1 MKLQGTVIAAHGRQY
16 LVELAG
22 EQADGQTLLCF
33 PRGKKSEI
41 ACGDHVVLQRS
52 GDGQG
57 VIDSIAPRTTLLYRS
72 NEFKQKLIAANVTQ
86 IVIIV
91 ATEPS
96 FSGELISR
104 CIVAAESQDIK
115 VLIVLNKC
123 DLTERIPEALALLTP
138 FTKLGYT
145 LLQLSARTGVQTLS
159 PYLSGQTSVLVG
171 QSGMGKST
179 LTNALI
185 PGANAPTREISE
197 SLDSGKHTTTHA
209 TLYRLDDDST
219 LIDSPGLQEFGLRHL
234 SQGEIEQ
241 GFSELRPLLGQCRF
255 RNCRHDLEPG
265 CAVRAA
271 LEAGAID
278 ARRHAVFRRLR
289 DALR

>member
-1 MKLQGTVIAAHGRQY
+1 M
-16 LVELAG
+16 
-22 EQADGQTLLCF
+22 
-33 PRGKKSEI
+33 
-41 ACGDHVVLQRS
+41 
-52 GDGQG
+52 
-57 VIDSIAPRTTLLYRS
+57 
-72 NEFKQKLIAANVTQ
+72 
-86 IVIIV
+86 
-91 ATEPS
+91 
-96 FSGELISR
+96 
-104 CIVAAESQDIK
+104 
-115 VLIVLNKC
+115 LIVLNKC

-159 PYLSGQTSVLVG
+159 PYLSGHTSVLVG

-255 RNCRHDLEPG
+255 RNCRHDKEPD
-265 CAVRAA
+265 CAVHALVKAGGMDPQRYAA
-271 LEAGAID
+271 YC
-278 ARRHAVFRRLR
+278 
-289 DALR
+289 ALRNETA